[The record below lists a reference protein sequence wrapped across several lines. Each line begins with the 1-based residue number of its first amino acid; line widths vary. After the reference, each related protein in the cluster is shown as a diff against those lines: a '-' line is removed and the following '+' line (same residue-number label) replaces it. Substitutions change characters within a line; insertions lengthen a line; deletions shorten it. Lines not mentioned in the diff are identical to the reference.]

1 MALIE
6 VNLNPSKQELKWFG
20 LIILVFCAL
29 VGGIVWR
36 TGMAPQAASAIMA
49 YGAVLCVAY
58 YAVAPLRL
66 PMYLGWM
73 RLVFPIGWVLS
84 HLLFGAI
91 YFLTLT
97 PIGLI
102 MRLIGHDPL
111 RRHRPS
117 SAVSYWMKRPAADP
131 DRYFRQF

>member
-1 MALIE
+1 MALIK

-20 LIILVFCAL
+20 LILLVFFAL
-29 VGGIVWR
+29 VGGIVLW
-36 TGMAPQAASAIMA
+36 TAMAPRAASAIVTF
-49 YGAVLCVAY
+49 GAVLCVTY
-58 YAVAPLRL
+58 YAVAPVRL

-73 RLVFPIGWVLS
+73 RLVFPIGWALS

-91 YFLTLT
+91 YFLILT
-97 PIGLI
+97 PIGLTL
-102 MRLIGHDPL
+102 RLTGRDPL

-117 SAVSYWMKRPAADP
+117 NSVSFWTKRPAADP

>member
-20 LIILVFCAL
+20 FIILVFFAL
-29 VGGIVWR
+29 VGGIVWW
-36 TGMAPQAASAIMA
+36 TAMAPRAAGAIVA
-49 YGAVLCVAY
+49 FGAVLSVAY

-73 RLVFPIGWVLS
+73 HLVFPIGWVMS
-84 HLLFGAI
+84 HLLFGVI
-91 YFLTLT
+91 YFLILT
-97 PIGLI
+97 PIGLT

-111 RRHRPS
+111 QRRRPS
-117 SAVSYWMKRPAADP
+117 SSVSCWTERPAADP
-131 DRYFRQF
+131 ARYFRQF

>member
-1 MALIE
+1 
-6 VNLNPSKQELKWFG
+6 
-20 LIILVFCAL
+20 
-29 VGGIVWR
+29 
-36 TGMAPQAASAIMA
+36 MAPRAASAIVA
-49 YGAVLCVAY
+49 FGALLCVAY

-73 RLVFPIGWVLS
+73 HLVFPIGWVLS

-91 YFLTLT
+91 YFLILT
-97 PIGLI
+97 PIGLS
-102 MRLIGHDPL
+102 MRLIRRDPL

-117 SAVSYWMKRPAADP
+117 SAVSYWLARPAADS

>member
-1 MALIE
+1 MAIIE
-6 VNLNPSKQELKWFG
+6 INLNPSKQELKWFG
-20 LIILVFCAL
+20 LILLVFFAL
-29 VGGIVWR
+29 VGGIVWGAA
-36 TGMAPQAASAIMA
+36 TAPRVAGAIVALGAA
-49 YGAVLCVAY
+49 LCVAY

-73 RLVFPIGWVLS
+73 HLVFPIGWVMS

-91 YFLTLT
+91 YYLILT
-97 PIGLI
+97 PIGLT
-102 MRLIGHDPL
+102 MRLIGHDAL

-117 SAVSYWMKRPAADP
+117 GAVSYWMKRPAADS

>member
-20 LIILVFCAL
+20 FIILVFFAL
-29 VGGIVWR
+29 VGGIVWW
-36 TGMAPQAASAIMA
+36 TAMAPRAASAIVA
-49 YGAVLCVAY
+49 FGAVLSVAY

-73 RLVFPIGWVLS
+73 HLVFPIGWVMS
-84 HLLFGAI
+84 HLLFGVI
-91 YFLTLT
+91 YFLILT
-97 PIGLI
+97 PIGLT

-111 RRHRPS
+111 QRRRRS
-117 SAVSYWMKRPAADP
+117 SSVSCWTERPAADP
-131 DRYFRQF
+131 ARYFRQF

>member
-1 MALIE
+1 MALVE

-20 LIILVFCAL
+20 LIVLVFFAL
-29 VGGIVWR
+29 VGAIVWW
-36 TGMAPQAASAIMA
+36 TAMAPRAASAIVA
-49 YGAVLCVAY
+49 FGAMLCVAY

-73 RLVFPIGWVLS
+73 HLVFPIGWVLS

-91 YFLTLT
+91 YFLIVT
-97 PIGLI
+97 PIGLT
-102 MRLIGHDPL
+102 MRLTGRDPL

-117 SAVSYWMKRPAADP
+117 NAVSSWTKRPAADP

>member
-6 VNLNPSKQELKWFG
+6 INLNPSKQELKWFG
-20 LIILVFCAL
+20 LIVLVFFAL
-29 VGGIVWR
+29 VGGIVWW
-36 TGMAPQAASAIMA
+36 TVMAPRAASAVVA
-49 YGAVLCVAY
+49 FGAVLCVAY

-73 RLVFPIGWVLS
+73 HLVFPIGWVLS
-84 HLLFGAI
+84 HLLFGVI
-91 YFLTLT
+91 YFLILT
-97 PIGLI
+97 PIGLT

-111 RRHRPS
+111 RRRRPS
-117 SAVSYWMKRPAADP
+117 STASCWMERPAADL

>member
-1 MALIE
+1 MALIK

-20 LIILVFCAL
+20 LILLVFFAL
-29 VGGIVWR
+29 VGGIVWW
-36 TGMAPQAASAIMA
+36 TAMAPRAASAIVTF
-49 YGAVLCVAY
+49 GAVLCVTY

-73 RLVFPIGWVLS
+73 RLVFPVGWVLS

-91 YFLTLT
+91 YFLILT
-97 PIGLI
+97 PIGLT

-111 RRHRPS
+111 RRRRPS
-117 SAVSYWMKRPAADP
+117 SAVSSWTERPTADP
-131 DRYFRQF
+131 ARYFRQF

>member
-20 LIILVFCAL
+20 LIMLVFFAL
-29 VGGIVWR
+29 IGGMVWW
-36 TGMAPQAASAIMA
+36 TAMAPRAASAIVTF
-49 YGAVLCVAY
+49 GAVICVAY

-73 RLVFPIGWVLS
+73 HLVFPIGWVLS

-91 YFLTLT
+91 YYLILT

-102 MRLIGHDPL
+102 LRLIGYDPL
-111 RRHRPS
+111 RRRRPS
-117 SAVSYWMKRPAADP
+117 SAVSYWMERPAADP

>member
-6 VNLNPSKQELKWFG
+6 INLNPSKQELKWFG
-20 LIILVFCAL
+20 LILLVFFAL
-29 VGGIVWR
+29 VGGIVWW
-36 TGMAPQAASAIMA
+36 TAMAPRAASAIVGF
-49 YGAVLCVAY
+49 GAVLCVAY

-73 RLVFPIGWVLS
+73 HLVFPIGWVLS

-91 YFLTLT
+91 YFLMVT
-97 PIGLI
+97 PVGLS

-117 SAVSYWMKRPAADP
+117 NAVSYWMKRPAADP
-131 DRYFRQF
+131 DRYFKQF

>member
-20 LIILVFCAL
+20 LIMLVFFAL
-29 VGGIVWR
+29 VGGIVYG
-36 TGMAPQAASAIMA
+36 TFTAPRVASAIVA
-49 YGAVLCVAY
+49 FGAALCVVY
-58 YAVAPLRL
+58 YVVAPLRL

-73 RLVFPIGWVLS
+73 RIVFPIGWVLS

-91 YFLTLT
+91 YFLIVT
-97 PIGLI
+97 PIGLT

-117 SAVSYWMKRPAADP
+117 NTVSYWVERPAADL